1 MYMLSSL
8 CSNSSM
14 EASGP
19 SRITT
24 APACPRSD
32 LQMAVCMVSLC
43 MDLSLSRHSIS
54 QRHNSYVNSDLLPD
68 PVNMLIFGGW

>member
-1 MYMLSSL
+1 LAALPYMLSSL

-14 EASGP
+14 EASEP

-24 APACPRSD
+24 ASACPRSD
-32 LQMAVCMVSLC
+32 LRMAVCMVSLY

-54 QRHNSYVNSDLLPD
+54 
-68 PVNMLIFGGW
+68 